1 MKIDKLKKKF
11 EELGYN
17 TCYNGEDLL
26 DVSFEE
32 DSACFLSV
40 TFDED
45 SRKVNG
51 MMFSDSGV
59 KGRPFLSLDIEVLD
73 SSFYKSKR

>member
-1 MKIDKLKKKF
+1 MRIGKLKKKF
-11 EELGYN
+11 EKLGYV

-32 DSACFLSV
+32 HGGCFLSI

-45 SRKVNG
+45 SRKVDG
-51 MMFSDSGV
+51 MIFTDSGV
-59 KGRPFLSLDIEVLD
+59 KGSPFLSLDIKVLD
-73 SSFYKSKR
+73 SDFFNFF